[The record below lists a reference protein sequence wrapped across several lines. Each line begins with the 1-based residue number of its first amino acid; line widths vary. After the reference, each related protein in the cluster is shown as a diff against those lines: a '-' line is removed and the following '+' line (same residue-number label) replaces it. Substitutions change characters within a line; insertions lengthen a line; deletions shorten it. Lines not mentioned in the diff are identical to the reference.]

1 MLTDEMSRHTTLRFC
16 LDPTVEQHKMLAR
29 HAGAARFAFNQRL
42 AMVKTALTQR
52 KTNPGIEVP
61 WSGFDLINVF
71 NGWKKAEDA
80 GRVLA
85 IDSTSFR
92 LRNKHPKGAPA
103 AIRVGDNDR
112 PRSITLPG
120 IGQIGVHDD
129 TRRLRRMLA
138 RDRAKILFA
147 TVSHH
152 AGCWWVSL
160 TLRPPICTPPTS
172 IRRAIRETLAGVGLD
187 RGLSAFVVAA
197 DADGR
202 EVDRIT
208 AAPKALTAGMK
219 RQRRLAKSL
228 SRKQKE
234 SRNRRDA
241 AAKLGRHHHHIANIR
256 RYFLH
261 QVSNELVKT
270 HDRLV
275 IETLNVS
282 GMLANHRLARA
293 ISDAGW
299 AEFARQLSYK
309 QDWRGGELVL
319 AGRWYP
325 SSKLRPACGAIRGD
339 LTLADRMFTCVC
351 GHSADRDLNA
361 AANLARWA
369 EKHHLDP
376 RTPKQRGRATNA
388 RRRDC
393 ADQHPKRAGETS
405 PVETGTDVHAAP
417 AA

>member
-1 MLTDEMSRHTTLRFC
+1 MRLPIVQTRPDALLHVRVLSVGSGMLTDEMSRHTTLRFC

-282 GMLANHRLARA
+282 GMLANHRLAPA

-299 AEFARQLSYK
+299 AEFPPT
-309 QDWRGGELVL
+309 ELQTGL
-319 AGRWYP
+319 
-325 SSKLRPACGAIRGD
+325 
-339 LTLADRMFTCVC
+339 
-351 GHSADRDLNA
+351 
-361 AANLARWA
+361 
-369 EKHHLDP
+369 
-376 RTPKQRGRATNA
+376 A
-388 RRRDC
+388 RRRT
-393 ADQHPKRAGETS
+393 RSSGS
-405 PVETGTDVHAAP
+405 LVPVEQAPPRLRGHPWRSDPGRSDVHLRVRTFR
-417 AA
+417 